1 MGREIIRAVEQQI
14 DSAIVSSVPVSGG
27 DIAHSY
33 QLQTEAGEKLFLKY
47 HHSPPDKLFIAE
59 AKGLAT
65 IAKTRTCA
73 TPEVIASNKNY
84 LLLEL
89 IETKP
94 PDQQYWQQFGRQL
107 AQLHRIP
114 QPNFGF
120 EKNNYCGL
128 TPQINQIETDGYK
141 FFGEHRLGFQ
151 ANLAAKHNL
160 INRDERN
167 TIQRIIDNL
176 PQLVPK
182 QSPALIHGDLW
193 SGNHLCRQDREP
205 VLIDPAAHRCWAEA
219 EIAMTKLFGGFPES
233 FYSAYLEVNP
243 LQPGWQQRLPL
254 YNLYHLLNHL
264 NLFGRGYHGQVM
276 AVVKQFS

>member
-1 MGREIIRAVEQQI
+1 MSLPSETLQTIEQHI
-14 DSAIVSSVPVSGG
+14 SNTIVSSVPVSGG

-59 AKGLAT
+59 AKGLAA
-65 IAKTRTCA
+65 IAETRTCA

-89 IETKP
+89 IKTKP

-128 TPQINQIETDGYK
+128 T
-141 FFGEHRLGFQ
+141 RM
-151 ANLAAKHNL
+151 
-160 INRDERN
+160 
-167 TIQRIIDNL
+167 
-176 PQLVPK
+176 
-182 QSPALIHGDLW
+182 
-193 SGNHLCRQDREP
+193 
-205 VLIDPAAHRCWAEA
+205 VL
-219 EIAMTKLFGGFPES
+219 S
-233 FYSAYLEVNP
+233 
-243 LQPGWQQRLPL
+243 
-254 YNLYHLLNHL
+254 
-264 NLFGRGYHGQVM
+264 
-276 AVVKQFS
+276 